1 MLGFAWKAYAGD
13 VMFVAGT
20 VAGLATIG
28 RYLVVP
34 VYRFFKRLE
43 TTITFCEGQ
52 LRPNGGSSL
61 RDAID
66 KLVHRTDILEAIV
79 RPPKEK
85 P

>member
-1 MLGFAWKAYAGD
+1 MLAFAWRAYGYD
-13 VMFVAGT
+13 VMFVGGI

-28 RYLVVP
+28 RLLVVP

-79 RPPKEK
+79 NPPKEK